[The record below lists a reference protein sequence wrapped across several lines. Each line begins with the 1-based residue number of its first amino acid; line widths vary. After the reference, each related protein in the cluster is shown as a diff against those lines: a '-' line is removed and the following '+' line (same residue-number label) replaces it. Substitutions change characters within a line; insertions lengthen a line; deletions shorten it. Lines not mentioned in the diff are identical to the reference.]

1 MNYNRPSYLGDEL
14 QLTARVRQK
23 VETGRVIVL
32 DVKFFNQTSEMIVAS
47 GRVQVAIRN
56 E

>member
-1 MNYNRPSYLGDEL
+1 LGDEIE
-14 QLTARVRQK
+14 LTARVRQK

-32 DVKFFNQTSEMIVAS
+32 EVKFLNRTSQTIVAS